1 MEQSALSHQL
11 SANAKLIVLKLL
23 HRAVVGAVVVAADV
37 QVAIDQYEMV
47 RVRDQIAAAVVF
59 PSRTT

>member
-11 SANAKLIVLKLL
+11 SANTKVIVLKLV

-37 QVAIDQYEMV
+37 QVAV
-47 RVRDQIAAAVVF
+47 AAAVVF

>member
-1 MEQSALSHQL
+1 
-11 SANAKLIVLKLL
+11 LKLL